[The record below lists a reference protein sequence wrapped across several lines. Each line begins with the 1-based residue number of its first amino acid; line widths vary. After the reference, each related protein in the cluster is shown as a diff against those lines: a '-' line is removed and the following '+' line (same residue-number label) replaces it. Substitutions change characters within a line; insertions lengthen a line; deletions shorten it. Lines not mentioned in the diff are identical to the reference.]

1 MMESESYSG
10 TASNWALPQSH
21 QYSLVICAAIDE
33 TTGEATGRAM
43 GFAYVR
49 FDSVEGAANALMM
62 NGQDF
67 GGCNMM
73 VSPLPEQ
80 EAEVPIT
87 NSNLACSMAQLGSLQ
102 LDPPGSAAGI
112 EAETETVPL
121 SPSASVAP
129 SITESFFV
137 VE

>member
-1 MMESESYSG
+1 M
-10 TASNWALPQSH
+10 
-21 QYSLVICAAIDE
+21 ICAAIDE
-33 TTGEATGRAM
+33 TTGRRSGS
-43 GFAYVR
+43 AYVQ
-49 FDSVEGAANALMM
+49 FDSLEGVADALTL
-62 NGQDF
+62 NGRDF
-67 GGCNMM
+67 GGLNMLI
-73 VSPLPEQ
+73 SPLVQVLE
-80 EAEVPIT
+80 EEVPIT

>member
-1 MMESESYSG
+1 MSS
-10 TASNWALPQSH
+10 
-21 QYSLVICAAIDE
+21 
-33 TTGEATGRAM
+33 
-43 GFAYVR
+43 
-49 FDSVEGAANALMM
+49 FDTLEGAANALMM

-67 GGCNMM
+67 GGCHMLI
-73 VSPLPEQ
+73 SPLPEVP
-80 EAEVPIT
+80 EEEVPTT

>member
-1 MMESESYSG
+1 MIS
-10 TASNWALPQSH
+10 
-21 QYSLVICAAIDE
+21 AAGDE
-33 TTGEATGRAM
+33 TTA
-43 GFAYVR
+43 FPKDCAYVE
-49 FDSVEGAANALMM
+49 FDSREGAINAHTR
-62 NGQDF
+62 NGHRF
-67 GGCNMM
+67 GDCIMLISLLPQEPEED
-73 VSPLPEQ
+73 VPL
-80 EAEVPIT
+80 T

-129 SITESFFV
+129 SFAESFFV

>member
-1 MMESESYSG
+1 MIYAALDT
-10 TASNWALPQSH
+10 TA
-21 QYSLVICAAIDE
+21 
-33 TTGEATGRAM
+33 GGRS
-43 GFAYVR
+43 AYVQ
-49 FDSVEGAANALMM
+49 FDSLKGVADALTL
-62 NGQDF
+62 NGEDF
-67 GGCNMM
+67 GGRNIL
-73 VSPLPEQ
+73 VSPLSEVP
-80 EAEVPIT
+80 EAEEIPIT

-121 SPSASVAP
+121 SPGASVAP

>member
-1 MMESESYSG
+1 M
-10 TASNWALPQSH
+10 
-21 QYSLVICAAIDE
+21 ICAAIGE
-33 TTGEATGRAM
+33 TTGGAK
-43 GFAYVR
+43 GFAYVQ
-49 FDSVEGAANALMM
+49 FDSVEGAVNALTR

-67 GGCNMM
+67 GGSTLLI
-73 VSPLPEQ
+73 SPSSQVPE
-80 EAEVPIT
+80 ERVT

-121 SPSASVAP
+121 SPSVSVA
-129 SITESFFV
+129 ESFFV